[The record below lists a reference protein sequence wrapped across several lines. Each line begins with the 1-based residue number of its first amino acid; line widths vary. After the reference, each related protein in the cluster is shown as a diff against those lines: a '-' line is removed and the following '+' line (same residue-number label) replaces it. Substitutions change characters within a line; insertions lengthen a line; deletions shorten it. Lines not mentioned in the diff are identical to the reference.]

1 MQTASPSDPPL
12 SDLVRDHARHFWAG
26 THPPFPAA
34 SQNLLARNN
43 LRASPDHHRAY
54 DVVWCYETDLADVRP
69 ESQVIYLDE
78 LLRLL
83 GADGRL
89 VVKFREDRHFTLV
102 KLKRFLG
109 RHPFLDVSVETEI
122 SLPQYG
128 WVTVYRVRRK
138 HLAEYASGEWSLAI
152 LTQGK
157 KVANVVAFLKSVRDQ
172 DPHRRHEIIVCGP
185 PHPEYEPFGV
195 RMHTKEYSPVLADI
209 CTKKNDLA
217 DVATRPNLLL
227 VHDRYVLDPG
237 FFDGFERY
245 GHDFDFLTVPQ
256 RYETGE
262 EFPAYVTMS
271 KWRTEFVWRA
281 PIVLASYDRVYPLQY
296 LNGGLLAVKTH
307 TLRALRLNELLF
319 WNQAEDCELA
329 GWLLAHSLPPR
340 VNPISRATVLGLTPA
355 YTATFVPEKPDDS
368 EEEHNQPPPAPR
380 GPKAWLRQRFRW
392 LVAAGVA
399 AGLLSQAVVI
409 GLLLARR

>member
-1 MQTASPSDPPL
+1 MQTVSPSDPPL
-12 SDLVRDHARHFWAG
+12 AALVRDHARHFWAG

-34 SQNLLARNN
+34 AQNLLARNN

-89 VVKFREDRHFTLV
+89 VVKFREDRHFNLV

-109 RHPFLDVSVETEI
+109 RHPFLDVAVEAEI

-128 WVTVYRVRRK
+128 WVTVYRVRRQ
-138 HLAEYASGEWSLAI
+138 HLAEYASSEWSLAI

-157 KVANVVAFLKSVRDQ
+157 KVANVVGFLRSVRDQ

-195 RMHTKEYSPVLADI
+195 RTHTKAYSPVLADI

-217 DVATRPNLLL
+217 DLASKPNLLL
-227 VHDRYVLDPG
+227 VHDRYTLDPG

-271 KWRTEFVWRA
+271 KWRTEFIWRA
-281 PIVLASYDRVYPLQY
+281 PITLASYDRVYPLQY

-307 TLRALRLNELLF
+307 TLRALRLNELMF
-319 WNQAEDCELA
+319 WNQAEDCEFA
-329 GWLLAHSLPPR
+329 GWLQAHSLPPR

-355 YTATFVPEKPDDS
+355 YTSTFVPEKPDDS
-368 EEEHNQPPPAPR
+368 EEEHNQPPPR
-380 GPKAWLRQRFRW
+380 GVRVWLRERFRT
-392 LVAAGVA
+392 LVAAGVVV
-399 AGLLSQAVVI
+399 GLLSQAVI
-409 GLLLARR
+409 ILLLLTGRR